1 MSRSDPLDRAF
12 RILDVVACAGRE
24 MPLIDIVTACRLPQS
39 TVFRLAAHLVDSG
52 MLAFDETRK
61 VYGPGPRCRRLG
73 LFLRGRGTLRD
84 IVDPGLADVARRFE
98 ETAFC
103 VTAAADGNRLLHH
116 AVPEVGGRAF
126 VHPGF
131 EFPAHATAAGKVI
144 QAFSGTP
151 DPLGGDLPKKY
162 QPATVT
168 DPDVLERV
176 YADIRGAGYALND
189 SEYDPGVFSMAAPV
203 RLGPE
208 TVAAL
213 GVVGPRDRM
222 LGAGDPHERAR
233 TLVVAAEELAALLCL

>member
-12 RILDVVACAGRE
+12 RILDIVVCAGRE
-24 MPLIDIVTACRLPQS
+24 MPLVDIVAACRLPQS

-84 IVDPGLADVARRFE
+84 IVDPVLADVARRFA

-103 VTAAADGNRLLHH
+103 VTGAGDGNRLLHH
-116 AVPEVGGRAF
+116 SVPEVGGRAF

-144 QAFSGTP
+144 RAFSGAP
-151 DPLGGDLPKKY
+151 EPPGEDLPKKF

-168 DPDVLERV
+168 DQDALERV
-176 YADIRGAGYALND
+176 YGEIRKAGYALND

-203 RLGPE
+203 RVGPE

-213 GVVGPRDRM
+213 GIVGPRDRM
-222 LGAGDPHERAR
+222 FSAGDPHERAR
-233 TLVVAAEELAALLCL
+233 MLVAAADELAALLCL